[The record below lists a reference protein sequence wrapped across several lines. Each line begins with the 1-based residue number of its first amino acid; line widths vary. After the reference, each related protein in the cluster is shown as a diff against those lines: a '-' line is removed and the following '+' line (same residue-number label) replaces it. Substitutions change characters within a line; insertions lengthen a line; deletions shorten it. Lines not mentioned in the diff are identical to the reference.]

1 MKKNNLEMIVG
12 LFMLAGLLAFGYL
25 ALQLGEVSILSSS
38 SKYVIKAEFDNVSG
52 VKKGAAVQ
60 IAGVVVGDV
69 SGVELGKDELAILY
83 LRLDKGIK
91 VPVDSIAS
99 VKSQGIIGDKF
110 IALSLGGGE
119 EILAENAVITETE
132 SAIDIESLISKFAF
146 GSAK

>member
-1 MKKNNLEMIVG
+1 MKKNTLEMIVG